1 MLLAASI
8 FFGFALL
15 IVLYLVLRH
24 FRKIVSDLEDKLNHV
39 DVNVCSSGKDLSDG
53 MVQNVETVID
63 GLQDVQKDPLVA
75 DFQKD
80 VSVKANAFL
89 STISQL
95 LENYYILFGISSG
108 LMAMSLV
115 AVVFHF
121 IEHVVS
127 PLEHRVAIFSYAA
140 FFSAFTFGLVKNGF
154 VKRKIQRLVEENKTL
169 KNIHTKEIEG
179 LKASFDELIES
190 KAVQH
195 DKSLQSYKE
204 QLENLSMLHGP
215 DKSPTNT
222 STDGKLWKR
231 FQIFNRK

>member
-15 IVLYLVLRH
+15 IVLYLVQRH
-24 FRKIVSDLEDKLNHV
+24 YRKIVSDLKDTLNQF
-39 DVNVCSSGKDLSDG
+39 DVNVRSTDKDLSDG
-53 MVQNVETVID
+53 MAKNVETVID
-63 GLQDVQKDPLVA
+63 GLQEVQKDPLVA

-80 VSVKANAFL
+80 VSVKASAFL
-89 STISQL
+89 NTISQL

-121 IEHVVS
+121 IDHVVS

-154 VKRKIQRLVEENKTL
+154 VKRKIQRLVEENKKL
-169 KNIHTKEIEG
+169 NNIHTKEIEG

>member
-15 IVLYLVLRH
+15 IVLYLVQRH
-24 FRKIVSDLEDKLNHV
+24 YRKIVSDLKDTLNQI
-39 DVNVCSSGKDLSDG
+39 DVNVRSTDKDLSDG
-53 MVQNVETVID
+53 MAKNVETVID

-89 STISQL
+89 NTISQL

-121 IEHVVS
+121 IAHVVS

-154 VKRKIQRLVEENKTL
+154 VKRKIQRLVEENKKL

-222 STDGKLWKR
+222 STDEKLWKR

>member
-15 IVLYLVLRH
+15 IVLFLVLRH
-24 FRKIVSDLEDKLNHV
+24 FRKIVSDLEDKLNHA
-39 DVNVCSSGKDLSDG
+39 DVNVRSSGKDLSDG
-53 MVQNVETVID
+53 MVKNVETVID
-63 GLQDVQKDPLVA
+63 GLQGVQKDPLVA
-75 DFQKD
+75 DLQKD
-80 VSVKANAFL
+80 VSVKASAFL
-89 STISQL
+89 NTISQL

-121 IEHVVS
+121 IDHVVS

-154 VKRKIQRLVEENKTL
+154 VKRKIHRLVQENKKL
-169 KNIHTKEIEG
+169 KKIHAKEIER
-179 LKASFDELIES
+179 LKASFDELL
-190 KAVQH
+190 KRKTVQH
-195 DKSLQSYKE
+195 DQSLQIYKK
-204 QLENLSMLHGP
+204 QLENLTMSHGA
-215 DKSPTNT
+215 DINANNT
-222 STDGKLWKR
+222 STDEKLWKR